1 MASNELKQEIR
12 SALDNST
19 LARTLGNF
27 CKTYPAKRENA
38 YAGVDFEAT
47 REKIKEAKTYA
58 ADHVDEV
65 KDSTK

>member
-12 SALDNST
+12 AALDNST

-38 YAGVDFEAT
+38 
-47 REKIKEAKTYA
+47 
-58 ADHVDEV
+58 
-65 KDSTK
+65 

>member
-27 CKTYPAKRENA
+27 CKTYPAKREN
-38 YAGVDFEAT
+38 
-47 REKIKEAKTYA
+47 
-58 ADHVDEV
+58 
-65 KDSTK
+65 S